1 MNSTDSRKK
10 VGFVGLGIM
19 GRSMA
24 GHILDG
30 GHELHVY
37 NRTKGKGAELVAKG
51 AVWHDSAGE
60 VAAACDILVTI
71 VGYPKDVEE
80 TYLGAG
86 GIVERAKAGAV
97 LIDMT
102 TSSPT
107 LAVEIAAKA
116 AQKGVMTLDA
126 PVSGGDLG
134 AKAGKLSI
142 MVGGDDA
149 AFNVALPVLRLM
161 GENIVLQGGPGAGQ
175 HTKMSNQIAIASTML
190 AVSESLAYAKAS
202 GLDAG
207 RVLSSIGTGA
217 ASSFALNVLGPK
229 MLADDYAPGFYV
241 HHFIKDMSI
250 AIAEAERMKLDLP
263 GLALAKRLY
272 ETLASSGFGEEGTQA
287 IYRLYEQHAGK

>member
-1 MNSTDSRKK
+1 MNVTNGRKR
-10 VGFVGLGIM
+10 VGFIGLGIM

-37 NRTKGKGAELVAKG
+37 NRTHSKADELVARG
-51 AVWHDSAGE
+51 AIWHDTAGD
-60 VAAACDILVTI
+60 VAAACDVVITI

-86 GIVERAKAGAV
+86 GVVDRAKAGTI

-107 LAVEIAAKA
+107 LAGEIAAKA
-116 AQKGVMTLDA
+116 AEKGVSVLDA
-126 PVSGGDLG
+126 PVSGGDIG
-134 AKAGKLSI
+134 ARAAKLSI
-142 MVGGDDA
+142 MVGGTEE
-149 AFNVALPVLRLM
+149 AFATALPLFQLM
-161 GENIVLQGGPGAGQ
+161 GENIVHQGGPGAGQ
-175 HTKMSNQIAIASTML
+175 HTKMCNQIAIAATML

-202 GLDAG
+202 GLDAK

-217 ASSFALNVLGPK
+217 ASSFLLNNLGPK
-229 MLADDYAPGFYV
+229 MLNDDYTPGFYV

-263 GLALAKRLY
+263 ALALARQLY
-272 ETLASSGFGEEGTQA
+272 EKLAAGGFGEEGTQA
-287 IYRLYEQHAGK
+287 IFRVYGN

>member
-1 MNSTDSRKK
+1 MSVTNGRKK
-10 VGFVGLGIM
+10 VGFIGLGIM

-37 NRTKGKGAELVAKG
+37 NRTRSKADELVARG
-51 AVWHDSAGE
+51 AIWHDTAGD
-60 VAAACDILVTI
+60 VAAACDVVITI

-86 GIVERAKAGAV
+86 GVVDRAKAGTI

-107 LAVEIAAKA
+107 LAGEIAAKA
-116 AQKGVMTLDA
+116 AEKGVSVLDA
-126 PVSGGDLG
+126 PVSGGDIG
-134 AKAGKLSI
+134 ARAAKLSI
-142 MVGGDDA
+142 MVGGTEEAFA
-149 AFNVALPVLRLM
+149 AALPLFQLM
-161 GENIVLQGGPGAGQ
+161 GENIVHQGGPGAGQ
-175 HTKMSNQIAIASTML
+175 HTKMCNQIAIAATML

-202 GLDAG
+202 GLDAK

-217 ASSFALNVLGPK
+217 ASSFLLNNLGPK
-229 MLADDYAPGFYV
+229 MLNDDYAPGFYV

-263 GLALAKRLY
+263 ALALARQLY
-272 ETLASSGFGEEGTQA
+272 EKLAANGFGEEGTQA
-287 IYRLYEQHAGK
+287 IFRVYGN

>member
-1 MNSTDSRKK
+1 MSVTNGRKK
-10 VGFVGLGIM
+10 VGFIGLGIM

-37 NRTKGKGAELVAKG
+37 NRTRSKADELVARG
-51 AVWHDSAGE
+51 AIWHDTAGD
-60 VAAACDILVTI
+60 VATACDVVITI

-86 GIVERAKAGAV
+86 GLVERAKVGTI

-107 LAVEIAAKA
+107 LAGEIAARA
-116 AQKGVMTLDA
+116 AAKGVSVLDA
-126 PVSGGDLG
+126 PVSGGDVG
-134 AKAGKLSI
+134 ARAAKLSI
-142 MVGGDDA
+142 MVGGTEE
-149 AFNVALPVLRLM
+149 AFTAALPLFQLM
-161 GENIVLQGGPGAGQ
+161 GENIVRQGGPGAGQ
-175 HTKMSNQIAIASTML
+175 HTKMCNQIAIAATML

-202 GLDAG
+202 GLDAKQ
-207 RVLSSIGTGA
+207 VLSSIGTGA
-217 ASSFALNVLGPK
+217 ASSFLLNNLGPK
-229 MLADDYAPGFYV
+229 MLNDDYAPGFYV

-263 GLALAKRLY
+263 ALALAKQLY
-272 ETLASSGFGEEGTQA
+272 EKLAAGGFGEEGTQA
-287 IYRLYEQHAGK
+287 IFRVYGN

>member
-1 MNSTDSRKK
+1 MSVTNGRKK
-10 VGFVGLGIM
+10 VGFIGLGIM

-37 NRTKGKGAELVAKG
+37 NRTRSKADELVARG
-51 AVWHDSAGE
+51 AIWHDTAGD
-60 VAAACDILVTI
+60 VAAASDVVITI

-86 GIVERAKAGAV
+86 GIVERAKTGTI

-107 LAVEIAAKA
+107 LAGGIAARA
-116 AQKGVMTLDA
+116 AEKGVSVLDA
-126 PVSGGDLG
+126 PVSGGDIG
-134 AKAGKLSI
+134 ARAAKLSI
-142 MVGGDDA
+142 MVGGTEEAFA
-149 AFNVALPVLRLM
+149 AALPLFQLM
-161 GENIVLQGGPGAGQ
+161 GENIVHQGGPGAGQ
-175 HTKMSNQIAIASTML
+175 HTKMCNQIAIAATML

-202 GLDAG
+202 GLDAK

-217 ASSFALNVLGPK
+217 ASSFLLNNLGPK
-229 MLADDYAPGFYV
+229 MLNDDYAPGFYV

-263 GLALAKRLY
+263 ALALAKQLY
-272 ETLASSGFGEEGTQA
+272 EKLAAGGFGEEGTQA
-287 IYRLYEQHAGK
+287 IFRVYGN

>member
-1 MNSTDSRKK
+1 MSVTNGRKK
-10 VGFVGLGIM
+10 VGFIGLGIM

-37 NRTKGKGAELVAKG
+37 NRTRSKADELVARG
-51 AVWHDSAGE
+51 AIWHDTAGD
-60 VAAACDILVTI
+60 VAAACDVVITI

-86 GIVERAKAGAV
+86 GIVEQAKAGTI

-107 LAVEIAAKA
+107 LAGEIAAKA
-116 AQKGVMTLDA
+116 AEKGVSVLDA
-126 PVSGGDLG
+126 PVSGGDIG
-134 AKAGKLSI
+134 ARAAKLSI
-142 MVGGDDA
+142 MVGGTEEAFA
-149 AFNVALPVLRLM
+149 AALPLFQLM
-161 GENIVLQGGPGAGQ
+161 GENIVHQGGPGAGQ
-175 HTKMSNQIAIASTML
+175 HTKMCNQIAIAATML

-202 GLDAG
+202 GLDAK

-217 ASSFALNVLGPK
+217 ASSFLLNNLGPK
-229 MLADDYAPGFYV
+229 MLNDDYAPGFYV

-263 GLALAKRLY
+263 ALALAKQLY
-272 ETLASSGFGEEGTQA
+272 EKLAAGGFGEEGTQA
-287 IYRLYEQHAGK
+287 IFRVYGN

>member
-1 MNSTDSRKK
+1 MSVTNGRKK
-10 VGFVGLGIM
+10 VGFIGLGIM

-37 NRTKGKGAELVAKG
+37 NRTRSKADELVARG
-51 AVWHDSAGE
+51 AIWHDTAGD
-60 VAAACDILVTI
+60 VAAACDVVITI

-86 GIVERAKAGAV
+86 GLVERAKAGTI

-107 LAVEIAAKA
+107 LAGEIAAKA
-116 AQKGVMTLDA
+116 AEKGVSVLDA
-126 PVSGGDLG
+126 PVSGGDVG
-134 AKAGKLSI
+134 ARAAKLSI
-142 MVGGDDA
+142 MVGGTEEAFA
-149 AFNVALPVLRLM
+149 AALPLFQLM
-161 GENIVLQGGPGAGQ
+161 GENIVHQGGPGAGQ
-175 HTKMSNQIAIASTML
+175 HTKMCNQIAIAATML

-202 GLDAG
+202 GLDAK

-217 ASSFALNVLGPK
+217 ASSFLLNNLGPK
-229 MLADDYAPGFYV
+229 MLNDDYAPGFYV

-263 GLALAKRLY
+263 ALALAKQLY
-272 ETLASSGFGEEGTQA
+272 EKLAAGGFGEEGTQA
-287 IYRLYEQHAGK
+287 IFRVYGN

>member
-1 MNSTDSRKK
+1 MSVTNGRKK
-10 VGFVGLGIM
+10 VGFIGLGIM

-37 NRTKGKGAELVAKG
+37 NRTRSKADELVARG
-51 AVWHDSAGE
+51 AIWHDTAGD
-60 VAAACDILVTI
+60 VVITI

-86 GIVERAKAGAV
+86 GLVERAKAGTV

-107 LAVEIAAKA
+107 LAGEIAARA
-116 AQKGVMTLDA
+116 AAKGVSVLDA
-126 PVSGGDLG
+126 PVSGGDIG
-134 AKAGKLSI
+134 ARAAKLSI
-142 MVGGDDA
+142 MVGGTEE
-149 AFNVALPVLRLM
+149 AFTAVLPLFQLM
-161 GENIVLQGGPGAGQ
+161 GENIVRQGGPGAGQ
-175 HTKMSNQIAIASTML
+175 HTKMCNQIAIAATML

-202 GLDAG
+202 GLDAKQ
-207 RVLSSIGTGA
+207 VLSSIGTGA
-217 ASSFALNVLGPK
+217 ASSFLLNNLGPK
-229 MLADDYAPGFYV
+229 MLNGDYAPGFYV

-263 GLALAKRLY
+263 ALALAKQLY
-272 ETLASSGFGEEGTQA
+272 EKLAAGGFGEEGTQA
-287 IYRLYEQHAGK
+287 IFRVYGN